1 MQKECKTCGE
11 SPEAHI
17 FHYTHHNKLLTIQ
30 VRCLPMD
37 KGLRGE
43 HEGKLWMWSRCCK
56 CKSQDGRSLSTK
68 RVLISTGSRGFSF
81 GKFLELSFSNSSFFS
96 GLSACGHSFDKDF
109 LYFFGYE
116 HFNIVLVSV
125 ICEVVCYF
133 LYICVQW
140 LLPIGSCCFCPP
152 FSL

>member
-1 MQKECKTCGE
+1 MYIFLLHQLCLFNTWQHLLVFLRSSVVQKECKTCGE

-17 FHYTHHNKLLTIQ
+17 FHYAHHNKLLTIQ

-56 CKSQDGRSLSTK
+56 CKSQNGSSSSTK

-81 GKFLELSFSNSSFFS
+81 GKFLELSFSNPYFFS

-116 HFNIVLVSV
+116 RVA
-125 ICEVVCYF
+125 
-133 LYICVQW
+133 
-140 LLPIGSCCFCPP
+140 
-152 FSL
+152 